1 MNLIQKLELL
11 FLSALF
17 IIAPNAFAADPQKQ
31 IDIAPLDNLYN
42 AVKNMMDGTNAKVPL
57 IIDGIILTIG
67 AYASASM
74 RTPAPIIGGAVS
86 CVLFHALIK
95 VFF

>member
-1 MNLIQKLELL
+1 MNLIRLELL

-17 IIAPNAFAADPQKQ
+17 TVVPNAFADSQKK
-31 IDIAPLDNLYN
+31 IEITPLDNLYT
-42 AVKNMMDGTNAKVPL
+42 AVNDMMNGTNAKVPL
-57 IIDGIILTIG
+57 IIDGIILTVG

-86 CVLFHALIK
+86 CVIFHALIK

>member
-1 MNLIQKLELL
+1 MNLIRLELL
-11 FLSALF
+11 FLSAIF
-17 IIAPNAFAADPQKQ
+17 TFMPNAFAADSQKQ
-31 IDIAPLDNLYN
+31 IDVAPLDNLYN
-42 AVKNMMDGTNAKVPL
+42 AVKNMMDGPSAKVPL
-57 IIDGIILTIG
+57 VIDGIILTVG

>member
-1 MNLIQKLELL
+1 MNLIRLELL

-17 IIAPNAFAADPQKQ
+17 TVNAIANQQSGKQ
-31 IDIAPLDNLYN
+31 IEIAPLENLHN
-42 AVKNMMDGTNAKVPL
+42 AVKTMMEGKVPL
-57 IIDGIILTIG
+57 IIDSVILVG
-67 AYASASM
+67 AAYASASM